1 MLNHKFTLRETVLV
15 FVAAVLALGIF
26 YYQVVYKNYQSA
38 LKQYDTTNVQEQV
51 TVLSAKASKMKHM
64 QDYIDAHEG
73 VASGE
78 VAVYNNLAN
87 EIDALAGVFV
97 NASNVSINWQEPYL
111 TDNIVRRNADITVQ
125 VPSYSEA
132 ESIVNGIA
140 NLKYRC
146 VISTLSINGGN
157 TDSVD
162 TSNNVSVSMSVTFF
176 ETTDGADNTNGLIM
190 EDDTSSN

>member
-38 LKQYDTTNVQEQV
+38 LKQYDTTNVQEEV

-64 QDYIDAHEG
+64 QEYIDAHEG
-73 VASGE
+73 TSSGE

-87 EIDALAGVFV
+87 EIDALAEVFTG
-97 NASNVSINWQEPYL
+97 ASNVSINWQEPYVAD
-111 TDNIVRRNADITVQ
+111 TIVRRNADITLE
-125 VPSYSEA
+125 VPSYSDA
-132 ESIVNGIA
+132 ETIIDSIA

-146 VISTLSINGGN
+146 VISTLSINGGD
-157 TDSVD
+157 TD
-162 TSNNVSVSMSVTFF
+162 NVSVSNTVTVSMSVTFF
-176 ETTDGADNTNGLIM
+176 ETTDGAANTNGLVTQ
-190 EDDTSSN
+190 DDTSSN